1 MNAKRQKFFPC
12 RRRGAAA
19 ALLAAA
25 LLAALCG
32 CGGPRAVRASVDTPQ
47 LQPLLVAQAS
57 GPPVLELRGG
67 GIPGMGLA
75 AVRVVELPGNL
86 QANGQVAFDD
96 RRVATIVTR
105 VAGRIEATR
114 VSQWDKVRRG
124 EPIVALY
131 SPDFMTAEA
140 EYLQAGDTARIGRAA
155 GVGLAAGGNGGGAD
169 LAQAMVDAARR
180 KLELLGM
187 SGADIAAIRAPSPTV
202 WMRAPISGTVLDNK
216 AVRGSAVNPGDALY
230 TLGTLEQVW
239 IVANIYETDLARI
252 HTGQEMSAVTTAYP
266 ETVFRG
272 VISRISPNL
281 DSNTHTLQIRCQV
294 RNPGERLKP
303 QMLARVT
310 IATNPGDALVVPV
323 EALVFDTNAYY
334 VYVALGKDRFERR
347 RVEIAAWKEQGLA
360 RVVAGLSPGERV
372 VTAESIQM
380 NSLWHQA
387 NGESS

>member
-1 MNAKRQKFFPC
+1 MAARRLKFYPC
-12 RRRGAAA
+12 RAPGAAA

-32 CGGPRAVRASVDTPQ
+32 CGGPRAGRASTATPQ
-47 LQPLLVAQAS
+47 WQPLLVAQAS
-57 GPPVLELRGG
+57 GPPALDLRGG

-96 RRVATIVTR
+96 RRVATIVSR

-114 VSQWDKVRRG
+114 VSQWDEVRRG

-140 EYLQAGDTARIGRAA
+140 EYLQAGDTARIGRGA

-202 WMRAPISGTVLDNK
+202 WMRAQISGTVLDNK

-230 TLGTLEQVW
+230 ALGTLEQVW

-252 HTGQEMSAVTTAYP
+252 HVGQAMSAVTTAYP

-272 VISRISPNL
+272 VISRISPDL
-281 DSNTHTLQIRCQV
+281 DPNTHTLRIRCQV
-294 RNPGERLKP
+294 RNPGARLKP
-303 QMLARVT
+303 QMMARVT
-310 IATNPGDALVVPV
+310 IATNPGAAIVVPV

-334 VYVALGKDRFERR
+334 VYVALGKDRFARR
-347 RVEIAAWKEQGLA
+347 RVKIAAWKERGLA